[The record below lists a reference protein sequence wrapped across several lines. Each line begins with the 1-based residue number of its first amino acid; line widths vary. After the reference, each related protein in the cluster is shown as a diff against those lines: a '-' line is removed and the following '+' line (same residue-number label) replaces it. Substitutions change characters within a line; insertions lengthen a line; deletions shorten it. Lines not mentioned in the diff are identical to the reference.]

1 MQICDR
7 LFTLNHHFHISNCD
21 SAHLLANEKVIQI
34 YLVNKTAVSLVH
46 LDRVGGLQRDVPL
59 SLLLTNGSGRK
70 NYFHHGVQSF
80 ARAITGTLAG
90 SFVFK
95 WLRVSG
101 NIINFIW
108 IGDFFG
114 TLESMQWL

>member
-1 MQICDR
+1 M
-7 LFTLNHHFHISNCD
+7 
-21 SAHLLANEKVIQI
+21 ANEKVIQI

-70 NYFHHGVQSF
+70 DYFHQILERHGVQSF

-101 NIINFIW
+101 K
-108 IGDFFG
+108 
-114 TLESMQWL
+114 SQ